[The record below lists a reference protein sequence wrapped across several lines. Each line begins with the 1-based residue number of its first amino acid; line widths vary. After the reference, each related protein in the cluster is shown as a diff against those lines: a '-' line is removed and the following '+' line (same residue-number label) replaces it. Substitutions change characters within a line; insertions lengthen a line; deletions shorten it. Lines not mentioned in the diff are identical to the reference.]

1 MLVEKQLNINLEL
14 NQKRKENL
22 TKIKK
27 SLWEINIETEIET
40 MRGEMFI
47 FSETDRNKDPQTRK
61 ARKVIIKYKITN
73 VIDIPSIKE
82 ELKQTIQVK
91 AQKERRFDTCCKF
104 YRQNKFF
111 QTDPKKF
118 QREIGKN

>member
-40 MRGEMFI
+40 MRWEMFI

-118 QREIGKN
+118 